1 MKKLLITM
9 VILGYPIYSIASTPC
24 DYDYKIN
31 SEYTKTIQS
40 TKNFKRKV
48 FPYIEDARKCVV
60 SMEIKMDNKWYDTN
74 GMFTFG
80 PDMSENE
87 ACKNAEKRAKE
98 KIIRKVSPEKLTAQT
113 DMVCKQEKTEVVTNQ
128 TEINKNNIP
137 KIGTVMSEKII
148 YEQQVVVKQP
158 KVIYVDN
165 PTTKWV
171 PDNNFINQPFEGI
184 QHNND
189 LKISISGLDILG
201 LLFK

>member
-9 VILGYPIYSIASTPC
+9 VILGYPIYSIANTPC